1 MNGNMEEDEL
11 GGGKQIYDVIEDS
24 DDENSKFKT
33 QDLKT
38 QLTAVRGKRGTFAE
52 RRENATTEATGDKKN
67 ILHKL
72 KEKFSRK
79 STEDDSFECHEQSDG
94 SSPSTRACFLP
105 VVGDETLAR
114 RRAFGDMH
122 NSSKSFPSPGKAS
135 ATGVSKSRSKML
147 AFGKLG
153 ILKKSK
159 NGNMLMPEHNYERV
173 DNSCRHLPN
182 SSLSD
187 QHEAPFS
194 ELIQNSALPSN
205 LGESDPPPIPDRPQP
220 QTAKQQQRCRAK
232 SITFPLDHDSF
243 AGKEIN
249 FEKWKKAD
257 PSYDHSKCK
266 SATSAPEQNSDEV
279 PSLSNNLEKLSH
291 YSWYWGPI
299 NRFEAEEQLHGK
311 PDGSFLVRDSS
322 HEFHLY
328 SVSFRSKGQT
338 LHTRIKYDKGRFGF
352 LTPTG
357 LHPETNSVVALVKK
371 SMKLSQRGHMG
382 TSRAGI
388 TWPTFPIQF
397 IYPVTRFDDLPSL
410 KHLCRFVIRQNSR
423 CDKLHELPLPPKL
436 IRYLD
441 VDNHFLPEAELQK
454 RRFTEG

>member
-1 MNGNMEEDEL
+1 MEKDEL
-11 GGGKQIYDVIEDS
+11 GGGRQIYDVIEDS
-24 DDENSKFKT
+24 DDEDSKFKT
-33 QDLKT
+33 EDLKT
-38 QLTAVRGKRGTFAE
+38 QSLTAVRGKRGTFAE
-52 RRENATTEATGDKKN
+52 RRGNATAEATGDIKN

-72 KEKFSRK
+72 KGKFRRK
-79 STEDDSFECHEQSDG
+79 STENDSFECFEQSEG
-94 SSPSTRACFLP
+94 LSPSSHACFLPGP
-105 VVGDETLAR
+105 VVGDETAAR
-114 RRAFGDMH
+114 RRVLGDMH
-122 NSSKSFPSPGKAS
+122 NSSQSFPSPGKAS
-135 ATGVSKSRSKML
+135 ATGVLKSRSKML

-159 NGNMLMPEHNYERV
+159 NGNMLMPEHNYEHV

-182 SSLSD
+182 SCLSD
-187 QHEAPFS
+187 QHGAPFS
-194 ELIQNSALPSN
+194 ELIQNSALPSK
-205 LGESDPPPIPDRPQP
+205 GESDPPPIPDRPQP
-220 QTAKQQQRCRAK
+220 KPGKQQQRCRAK

-257 PSYDHSKCK
+257 SSYDHGK
-266 SATSAPEQNSDEV
+266 SVTSALEQNSHQL

-299 NRFEAEEQLHGK
+299 NRFQAEQQLHGK

-352 LTPTG
+352 LTSTG

-371 SMKLSQRGHMG
+371 SMKMSQRGHMG
-382 TSRAGI
+382 TSSAGI

-397 IYPVTRFDDLPSL
+397 IYPVTRFEDLPSL

-436 IRYLD
+436 ISYLD

-454 RRFTEG
+454 RKFTEV